1 MSLSTSVTVTEG
13 WAEAGTQDRDMV
25 GSKDVVLGFGG
36 HGAVGL
42 ALFHPSGHG
51 QAWVGTA

>member
-1 MSLSTSVTVTEG
+1 MSLSTSVTITEG